1 MKELEQKIRR
11 AVEHTAPDQLDSIL
25 SSCDRMKNVAGAWP
39 DPEDAAGRKKGAII
53 HMSDSKSNK
62 TRRGTG
68 LAAIAAVAAI
78 FVLCFGIYSFF
89 LRGEPAQASSVIT
102 MDVNPSLSLHVDAEE
117 RIVSV
122 EALNLDA
129 KEILGSMELEGTSLD
144 VAVNA
149 IIGSMLQKGYLGD
162 LQNSILVSVEDKDAD
177 RGALLQQKV
186 SQAIADALEGGSLNA
201 AILTQTIQTGDDA
214 LAKLAGQYQISLGK
228 AALIQEVIRQ
238 APELTFE
245 ALAPMSI
252 NEIALIAAS
261 RNVSSESVIQSGA
274 ASDKAY
280 ISREEALSKAYAHA
294 GVTAEE
300 VVTSKVEFDSDNG
313 VMVYE
318 VQFETA
324 AAGYEY
330 EIDARTGQVLE
341 YESEEKS
348 AGATTPQGESSG
360 NYIGQ
365 EDARNRAYVHAGVTA
380 KDVLKAKV
388 ELDDQDGVMVYEVE
402 FETAAVT
409 CEYEIDART
418 GRVLEY
424 ASKEKK
430 TGSVP
435 PTPTEQS
442 GDKYIGQEEARNRAY
457 AHAGVAAEDVLRA
470 KVELDD
476 QDGVMIY
483 EVEFETAGAEYD
495 YEINALTGKVLHHSE
510 ERHHHDHDDKEHG
523 GTESYI
529 GENAALEAALRH
541 AGVEASSITEKSV
554 ELDEEDGTL
563 VYEVEFEVGRTE
575 YHYTVDPTTGEI
587 LYSHSEQD

>member
-25 SSCDRMKNVAGAWP
+25 SSCDRTKNIARAW
-39 DPEDAAGRKKGAII
+39 PEDAARRKKGAII
-53 HMSDSKSNK
+53 HMADRK
-62 TRRGTG
+62 TNQTKRRTG
-68 LAAIAAVAAI
+68 LAAIAAMAAMFI
-78 FVLCFGIYSFF
+78 LCFGIYSFF
-89 LRGEPAQASSVIT
+89 LRGEPASSVIT
-102 MDVNPSLSLHVDAEE
+102 MDVNPSLSLHVDAKE
-117 RIVSV
+117 RIVAA
-122 EALNLDA
+122 EALNPDA

-177 RGALLQQKV
+177 HGALLQQKV

-201 AILTQTIQTGDDA
+201 AILTQTIEIGDDA
-214 LAKLAGQYQISLGK
+214 LAKLASQYQISLGK

-238 APELTFE
+238 APGLTFE

-280 ISREEALSKAYAHA
+280 ISREEAQSKAYAHA

-300 VVTSKVEFDSDNG
+300 VAQSRVEFDSDNG

-341 YESEEKS
+341 YESEEK
-348 AGATTPQGESSG
+348 GATTPQEENSG

-365 EDARNRAYVHAGVTA
+365 EEARNRAYAHAGVTA

-388 ELDDQDGVMVYEVE
+388 ELDDQDGVMIYEVE

-435 PTPTEQS
+435 PAPTEQS

-457 AHAGVAAEDVLRA
+457 AHAGIAAEDVLRA

-529 GENAALEAALRH
+529 GESAALEAALRH

-554 ELDEEDGTL
+554 ELDEENGQL
-563 VYEVEFEVGRTE
+563 VYEVEFEVGRME
-575 YHYTVDPTTGEI
+575 YHYVVDPTTGEI